1 MKVYTLKELKESGI
15 SKRELTKDIK
25 FTFDYAVPQPW
36 LDDFSDWCKLNHPEL
51 DYHTIL
57 FSVVWGYPKNKFWG
71 GLPIFFCKEV
81 LNAYREYREYRWIK

>member
-36 LDDFSDWCKLNHPEL
+36 LDDFSEWCKLNHPEL
-51 DYHTIL
+51 NYHTIL
-57 FSVVWGYPKNKFWG
+57 FSVVWGYPEKLRFC

-81 LNAYREYREYRWIK
+81 LNAHREYQGRIK